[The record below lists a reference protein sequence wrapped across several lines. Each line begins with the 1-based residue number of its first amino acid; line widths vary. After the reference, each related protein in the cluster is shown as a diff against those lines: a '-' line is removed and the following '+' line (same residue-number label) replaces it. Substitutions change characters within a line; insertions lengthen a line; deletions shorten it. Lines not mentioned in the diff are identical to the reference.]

1 MNCTHCD
8 RPLNEGQFHGN
19 LKSCPRCSTRNGQE
33 HVFYPF
39 PDAFGIT
46 EKRASGKRP
55 DGPQSYC
62 VPCRGGSDIPNFTPI
77 LCSQK

>member
-1 MNCTHCD
+1 MNCTHCS

-39 PDAFGIT
+39 PDAIWNN
-46 EKRASGKRP
+46 P
-55 DGPQSYC
+55 
-62 VPCRGGSDIPNFTPI
+62 
-77 LCSQK
+77 